1 MYDQQASVVIDSDYD
16 ADVVVVSCTCRMIK
30 DKITRSGTLA
40 VHHLACIPLCCG
52 MIADTGILAAK
63 SVIVRPCNKSTTVQT
78 IGTHRSTALAAL
90 CGHGHRTSPA
100 VIPADCIG
108 LAAPEIA
115 DFSDQAARCCHD
127 GNTFFTD
134 IAACLGT
141 HKSFGCRNDCT
152 ELSAFCGRVFL
163 QYSCLLFI
171 CTVKCY
177 VILNRQCTVFFCI
190 CFCHFFCFC

>member
-1 MYDQQASVVIDSDYD
+1 
-16 ADVVVVSCTCRMIK
+16 
-30 DKITRSGTLA
+30 
-40 VHHLACIPLCCG
+40 

-190 CFCHFFCFC
+190 CFCHFFCFCWFFRISCLFCFCWFFRFCRLFCFGWSDFGFRDFLFLDFLQFA